1 MTSPSAAAR
10 LRNLLADQKVV
21 LAPGVYNALT
31 AKIAQAAGFEAVY
44 VAGQAFH
51 GPYLGVPNVGIA
63 TMTET
68 VRLVRQITAAVDIPV
83 ILAAETGFGGPLE
96 VRRAVNLFEAAGV
109 AAVEIGDQVRGWP
122 TFGDVKADLLSVE
135 AMQAK
140 VESAKEAQRDPDF
153 VFIGRT
159 DAAAQSVEE
168 AINRCNAYVEAG
180 ADLAMPMMSSF
191 LSYTGAQTPREARND
206 VLKQWVKEIH
216 APVVT
221 HSPFGLDLTPDEAA
235 DCGIALYV
243 IPQACLGYSAAAS
256 WAALNALKAGTLE
269 RFASDH
275 PPHPLTGDNNSFA
288 GLVGTADYMELA
300 KKYGLS

>member
-1 MTSPSAAAR
+1 MTTRATTR
-10 LRNLLADQKVV
+10 LRQLLSEKGCIV
-21 LAPGVYNALT
+21 APGVYNPLT
-31 AKIAQAAGFEAVY
+31 AKMAEAAGFEAVY
-44 VAGQAFH
+44 ISGYGIHVTHFG
-51 GPYLGVPNVGIA
+51 LPNVGIV
-63 TMTET
+63 TMTE
-68 VRLVRQITAAVDIPV
+68 VAEFAERIANAIDIPV
-83 ILAAETGFGGPLE
+83 VLAAEAGFGGPLE
-96 VRRAVNLFEAAGV
+96 IRRAVNLFEAAGV
-109 AAVEIGDQVRGWP
+109 AAIHVNDQVRGW
-122 TFGDVKADLLSVE
+122 TTHASVKADLLSVE

-300 KKYGLS
+300 KKYGL